1 MWWWTTTRAC
11 TNARQVLFRLCANTD
26 PQRDSIFTKG
36 PADVLD
42 YATCELAVG
51 TNLDLDASRK
61 LPGKAFHR
69 PWPPLIKMDDAVNA
83 KVEKLSHSPQPA

>member
-1 MWWWTTTRAC
+1 
-11 TNARQVLFRLCANTD
+11 
-26 PQRDSIFTKG
+26 
-36 PADVLD
+36 VLD